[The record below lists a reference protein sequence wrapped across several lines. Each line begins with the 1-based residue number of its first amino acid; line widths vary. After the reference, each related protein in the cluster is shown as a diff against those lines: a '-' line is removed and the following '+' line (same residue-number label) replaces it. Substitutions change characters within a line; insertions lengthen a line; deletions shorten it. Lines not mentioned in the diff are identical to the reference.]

1 MSHTENILGM
11 LSDRAGT
18 GRDSQIYTPIPIAKD
33 MTNILPEEVWNKDTT
48 FLDPACKNGVFLH
61 EIYLKLME
69 TPSMIQDFP
78 DKAERRK
85 HILQNQ
91 LYGISPNGMCQLMST
106 RTVYGTIQGENNI
119 ISFESNY
126 LAVMQNADKTF
137 LYERLKKEF
146 NTMKFDV
153 VIGNPPYNKG
163 MDLDFVDLGYKIS
176 NKYTVMI
183 TPAKW
188 QTTADDYSGCAS
200 KNINYKQF
208 RELYV
213 PHMSYV
219 CFYPDVSDVFKIG
232 QIDGVCYYILD
243 KVEHDKC
250 KVVNKSRLQPYF
262 NSENVR
268 NIRSRQSLINVC
280 NEIHMYIDKFQQ
292 YKIDS
297 NKLDERY
304 KYSVNKLFSLGG
316 ASPWDRVLLTI
327 DGKCKV
333 VGAGYLLE
341 NQSDYTAGVSQNIF
355 SSDDKSECE
364 AFISWINCK
373 FTRFFLLCNISKL
386 TVTFDNDYF
395 RFVPAPP
402 TGKFDHIYTDEEL
415 YKAFNLPQK
424 YIDVIEAVIK
434 ERK

>member
-1 MSHTENILGM
+1 MALTNEELQDIISN
-11 LSDRAGT
+11 LS
-18 GRDSQIYTPIPIAKD
+18 
-33 MTNILPEEVWNKDTT
+33 PEERKQLLSQLGRQVEVDNITNPTQSTNTKPKVKPKSDNSKVYCCPLCGSASYKKHGTTTSGMQRYICKDCGKT
-48 FLDPACKNGVFLH
+48 FSENYGDSLRYSHLTSDEWLDIIRGIVNNHSLPQIARDC
-61 EIYLKLME
+61 
-69 TPSMIQDFP
+69 
-78 DKAERRK
+78 
-85 HILQNQ
+85 
-91 LYGISPNGMCQLMST
+91 GISKST
-106 RTVYGTIQGENNI
+106 AWSCRMKINQAIMTMYG
-119 ISFESNY
+119 
-126 LAVMQNADKTF
+126 
-137 LYERLKKEF
+137 
-146 NTMKFDV
+146 
-153 VIGNPPYNKG
+153 
-163 MDLDFVDLGYKIS
+163 
-176 NKYTVMI
+176 
-183 TPAKW
+183 
-188 QTTADDYSGCAS
+188 YSD
-200 KNINYKQF
+200 
-208 RELYV
+208 
-213 PHMSYV
+213 MSYV